1 MILFSISEKSSSIEM
16 AKISIL
22 GHITSEVSV
31 FPKLTMPF
39 RIFFSSLVVALF
51 EVSARASE
59 SEPMLKSEFFL
70 FSLRSKIRDIL
81 IIGRLKNAKEE
92 FKNLNDLAK

>member
-1 MILFSISEKSSSIEM
+1 
-16 AKISIL
+16 
-22 GHITSEVSV
+22 
-31 FPKLTMPF
+31 
-39 RIFFSSLVVALF
+39 VVALF

-81 IIGRLKNAKEE
+81 IIGRLKKANEE
-92 FKNLNDLAK
+92 FKNLNGLAK